1 MQRHVGKTP
10 KGGVLPPRHGDQ
22 AGAERFQRGQDSVQ
36 LRRFTGIGD
45 GNDDVV
51 FAEAPQISVGS
62 FHGME
67 KEGRRTGRGK
77 GGGKLAADQAGFADA
92 GHDHTPGARR
102 QKPQRKDEGGFFRRP
117 GVEPVPHGGE
127 PGDFGIQ
134 NVLREL
140 DERGGSG
147 MGTYGLCHGKT
158 SLKRHGVPPLQEKKR
173 ANRKHR
179 KRMARRQAGG
189 GRPSL
194 MRRTIFL
201 SLLTI

>member
-22 AGAERFQRGQDSVQ
+22 AGAERFQRGQDGVQ

-147 MGTYGLCHGKT
+147 MGRYGLGHGKT
-158 SLKRHGVPPLQEKKR
+158 SLKRHGRAVVTREKESEQE
-173 ANRKHR
+173 A
-179 KRMARRQAGG
+179 
-189 GRPSL
+189 
-194 MRRTIFL
+194 
-201 SLLTI
+201 

>member
-22 AGAERFQRGQDSVQ
+22 AGAERFQRGQDGVQ

-77 GGGKLAADQAGFADA
+77 GGGSLRPTKPDLPMPVTTTRPVHAARSPSAR
-92 GHDHTPGARR
+92 TRGAFSGVRALSR
-102 QKPQRKDEGGFFRRP
+102 SRTAASPAISVFRTSW
-117 GVEPVPHGGE
+117 
-127 PGDFGIQ
+127 
-134 NVLREL
+134 REL

-147 MGTYGLCHGKT
+147 MGTYGLYHGKT

>member
-1 MQRHVGKTP
+1 
-10 KGGVLPPRHGDQ
+10 
-22 AGAERFQRGQDSVQ
+22 
-36 LRRFTGIGD
+36 
-45 GNDDVV
+45 
-51 FAEAPQISVGS
+51 
-62 FHGME
+62 ME

-147 MGTYGLCHGKT
+147 MGRYGLGHGKT
-158 SLKRHGVPPLQEKKR
+158 SLKRHGRAVVTREKESEQE
-173 ANRKHR
+173 A
-179 KRMARRQAGG
+179 
-189 GRPSL
+189 
-194 MRRTIFL
+194 
-201 SLLTI
+201 